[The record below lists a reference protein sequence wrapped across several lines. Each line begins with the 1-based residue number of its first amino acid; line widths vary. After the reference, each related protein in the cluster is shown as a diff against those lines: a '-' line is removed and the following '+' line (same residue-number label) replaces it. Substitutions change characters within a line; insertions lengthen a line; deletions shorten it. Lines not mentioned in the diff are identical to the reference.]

1 MSLSVSKN
9 FAELKPSSI
18 REILKSSNEP
28 GMIPFSAGSPAV
40 EAFPNDEVREI
51 MKSFSHDDMT
61 GAMVYGISEGYEPL
75 RKDVANWLKKYNGL
89 DCPGNSIIITSGGT
103 QVMDLAVRV
112 LMSQGDTIICEDP
125 TFTGSLN
132 CIRSHGCKIAGV
144 PIESDG
150 MSISELKRVVA
161 ENKNAKVIYTI
172 PNFQNPG
179 GTTMSLKKRQEL
191 YEVAAENSIAIIED
205 DPYGLLRVSGESL
218 PTIKSMD
225 TENIVVYASS
235 FSKTLAPGLRV
246 AYTLLPNEIAGAFTI
261 AKQAADVHTGLL
273 NQIIVSNWIH
283 NYDID
288 AHLEKI
294 KKIYSRKL
302 NLMCSE
308 LDERCSKFLSYVRP
322 EGGLF
327 IWAKLSEKI
336 DMLEY
341 VRRLLDRKVA
351 VVPGTSFLCDETK
364 ECNYIRLNF
373 STPCDDDIVKGV
385 EIMAEV
391 AESMGV

>member
-1 MSLSVSKN
+1 MGLSVSKN

-51 MKSFSHDDMT
+51 MASFSHDDMT
-61 GAMVYGISEGYEPL
+61 GAMVYGISEGYELL
-75 RKDVANWLKKYNGL
+75 REDVAKWLKKYNGL

-132 CIRSHGCKIAGV
+132 CFRSHGCKIAGV

-191 YEVAAENSIAIIED
+191 YEIAAENSIAIIED

-246 AYTLLPNEIAGAFTI
+246 AYTLLPNEIVGAFTI

-273 NQIIVSNWIH
+273 NQMIVSNWIR

-294 KKIYSRKL
+294 RKIYSRKL

-327 IWAKLSEKI
+327 IWAKLSKGI

-341 VRRLLDRKVA
+341 VKRLLDRKVA
-351 VVPGTSFLCDETK
+351 VVPGTSFLCDESK

-373 STPCDDDIVKGV
+373 STPSDDDIVKGV